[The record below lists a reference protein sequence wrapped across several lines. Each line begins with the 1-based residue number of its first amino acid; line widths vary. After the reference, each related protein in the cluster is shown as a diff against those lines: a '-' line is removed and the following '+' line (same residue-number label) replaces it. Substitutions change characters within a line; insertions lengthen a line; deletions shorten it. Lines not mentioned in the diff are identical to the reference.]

1 MTGLLFLVM
10 FRTRYLDKPNHTKYI
25 KCRILYCFRKQTLKG
40 MVDEHEFTIKI
51 HEAQEERFNE
61 QNLQGKK
68 TT

>member
-1 MTGLLFLVM
+1 
-10 FRTRYLDKPNHTKYI
+10 
-25 KCRILYCFRKQTLKG
+25 